1 MPLMYVNYPEGTF
14 TQDAIDK
21 LAMQFTE
28 FGREAEKIPK
38 TPYLFSTTFV
48 YFRPYPKELVFHGGK
63 SGGTNVISLEVNAF
77 EGGLDAAAKKDL
89 IKNVTDAIG
98 EATGLSEDQ
107 RRPVY
112 VLVRDVPDINWGF
125 FGKTIALNDLLTAST
140 DEKPV

>member
-21 LAMQFTE
+21 LASQFTN

-48 YFRPYPKELVFHGGK
+48 YFRPYPRGLVFHGGK
-63 SGGTNVISLEVNAF
+63 SAGTNVISLEVNVF

-98 EATGLSEDQ
+98 EATGLSQDQ

-125 FGKTIALNDLLTAST
+125 FGKTIVLNDLLTESP